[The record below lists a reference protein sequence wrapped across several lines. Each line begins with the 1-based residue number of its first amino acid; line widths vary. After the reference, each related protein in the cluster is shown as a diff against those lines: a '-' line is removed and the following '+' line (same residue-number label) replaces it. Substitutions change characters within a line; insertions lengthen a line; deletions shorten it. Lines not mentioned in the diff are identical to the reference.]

1 VQLAR
6 GVCKEE
12 KQKRYFGYNVT
23 YQSCEKHETMKRN
36 NTMTSK
42 TQNQHIRIGELNRLK
57 VVRDTDFGLYLQ
69 AEDFEE
75 VLLPNIYVMEDEMPM
90 EALVD
95 VFVYTDS
102 EDRPVATTKM
112 PYAKLGEYGYF
123 TVVDYKSYGA
133 FVNWGL
139 PKDLFVPLSQQKEYF
154 NIGKKYILR
163 ICLDEQ
169 TGRLYGTQKI
179 GQYFN
184 RSMKG
189 MHQNKELEVLV
200 IAKTP
205 LGYKVVADN
214 QYEGMLFDNEI
225 FEEIGVGDRKKAYI
239 KTVRKD
245 GKLDLSLQPI
255 GKKAK
260 VDEGEQK
267 VMELLEAHGGELP
280 FTYKS
285 DAEEIQK
292 VFGMSKKNFKR
303 TLTALLEQN
312 RIILTDKSIVQEKKG
327 E

>member
-1 VQLAR
+1 MSKLIR
-6 GVCKEE
+6 E
-12 KQKRYFGYNVT
+12 RIT
-23 YQSCEKHETMKRN
+23 KHKIERNHTMSELKI
-36 NTMTSK
+36 
-42 TQNQHIRIGELNRLK
+42 QNEQIKIGEVNTLK
-57 VVRDTDFGLYLQ
+57 IERDTDFGYYLT
-69 AEDFEE
+69 AKNYEE
-75 VLLPNIYVMEDEMPM
+75 VLLPNVYIMEDEMPM
-90 EALVD
+90 GSLLE

-179 GQYFN
+179 GKYFN
-184 RSMKG
+184 REMKG
-189 MHQNKELEVLV
+189 LHQNKVLDAV
-200 IAKTP
+200 VLAKTP
-205 LGYKVVADN
+205 LGYKVIADN
-214 QYEGMLFDNEI
+214 QYEGMLFSNEI
-225 FEEIGVGDRKKAYI
+225 FEDVRVGDRKKVYI

-255 GKKAK
+255 GKQAK
-260 VDEGEQK
+260 IGEAEGTIIQ
-267 VMELLEAHGGELP
+267 LLKEADGTLP

-285 DAEEIQK
+285 DAEEIKK
-292 VFGMSKKNFKR
+292 VFGLSKKNFKR
-303 TLTALLEQN
+303 TLTELLEN
-312 RIILTDKSIVQEKKG
+312 KKIELLADSIKLL
-327 E
+327 